1 MRLRSKQ
8 DLTSLSDKEWVHY
21 MCNVAGHTQDIPR
34 LTSNA
39 LETTPLSTAGFFK
52 MKTLV
57 SKSCHDE
64 VFTDKYSIQII
75 YWQKH
80 FVVKVVKSM
89 CVVCM

>member
-39 LETTPLSTAGFFK
+39 QETTPQYYRL
-52 MKTLV
+52 L
-57 SKSCHDE
+57 
-64 VFTDKYSIQII
+64 
-75 YWQKH
+75 
-80 FVVKVVKSM
+80 
-89 CVVCM
+89 